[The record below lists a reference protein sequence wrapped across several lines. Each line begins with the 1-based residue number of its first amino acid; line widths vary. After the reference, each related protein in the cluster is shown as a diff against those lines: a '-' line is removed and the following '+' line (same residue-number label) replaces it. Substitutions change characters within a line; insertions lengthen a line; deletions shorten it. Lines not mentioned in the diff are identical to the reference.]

1 MRDHL
6 DDIDYEF
13 AEAKE
18 KELRHDVMS
27 HIYAFGEVAP
37 LAMPIIHLGATSQ
50 FINCNAELIML
61 RDSMRLV
68 HVRRRPRCRRRRQPS
83 RALLY

>member
-6 DDIDYEF
+6 DDIDYDF

-68 HVRRRPRCRRRRQPS
+68 YVRRCIHARRSPTPARS
-83 RALLY
+83 